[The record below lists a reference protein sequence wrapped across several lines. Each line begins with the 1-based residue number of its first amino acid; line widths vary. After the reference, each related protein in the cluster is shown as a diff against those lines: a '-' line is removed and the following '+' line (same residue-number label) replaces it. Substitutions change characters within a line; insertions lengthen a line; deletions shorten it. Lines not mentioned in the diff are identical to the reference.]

1 MAESRSRT
9 AERSQLGYLAGGLL
23 TAALLIGCSGSG
35 EGDALLT
42 SYQRDLA
49 HALGQ
54 PAPEPGDP
62 VNIGALPDR
71 RERLFVIPDTRAA
84 LLDVYA
90 LRECHITSLVAARN
104 NQLGRVAPPSQRWI
118 YELEL
123 WRRLHACWHS
133 EVPEALSDSNR
144 ERLARLTMTKTKQ
157 LPMVSWNTLF
167 DSDEWTGSFS
177 RASSPLEPDSRDAID
192 EQLAAIEW
200 LHAATLNQF
209 SLEWQH
215 ASSTLEGHL
224 DTLRRRPLT
233 AEVLRALLLAE
244 QRLGE
249 ANALLEASL
258 ADTASCRPLAEAADE
273 LKTLFRQVPAI
284 EWLDELE
291 AQASRWL
298 GAVDTLLESHA
309 SPPEAVARY
318 RHRWLSLD
326 NPEAPLPAFLATRDA
341 HQRHWQALA
350 ERCE

>member
-1 MAESRSRT
+1 MA
-9 AERSQLGYLAGGLL
+9 GLM
-23 TAALLIGCSGSG
+23 TAALLVGCGGSG

-49 HALGQ
+49 EALGQ
-54 PAPEPGDP
+54 PEPQPSDP
-62 VNIGALPDR
+62 INIGAFPDR
-71 RERLFVIPDTRAA
+71 RERLFEIPETRESM
-84 LLDVYA
+84 LDVYA

-123 WRRLHACWHS
+123 WRRLHGCWNS
-133 EVPEALSDSNR
+133 EVPAALSENNR
-144 ERLARLTMTKTKQ
+144 DRLARLTMAKTEQ
-157 LPMVSWNTLF
+157 LPLVSWNTLF

-209 SLEWQH
+209 SQEWQH

-249 ANALLEASL
+249 ANTLLEASL
-258 ADTASCRPLAEAADE
+258 ADTASCQPLAEAGSE
-273 LKTLFRQVPAI
+273 LKSLFQQKPAA
-284 EWLDELE
+284 EWLDDLE
-291 AQASRWL
+291 ALANRWL
-298 GAVDTLLESHA
+298 GAIDALLESHV
-309 SPPEAVARY
+309 PPPKAVAHY
-318 RHRWLSLD
+318 RGRWLSLN
-326 NPEAPLPAFLATRDA
+326 NPAAPLPAFLTARDI
-341 HQRHWQALA
+341 HRRHWQALA

>member
-1 MAESRSRT
+1 MAQSISRA
-9 AERSQLGYLAGGLL
+9 AEHGWLRCLSGLM
-23 TAALLIGCSGSG
+23 TAALLVGCGGNG

-49 HALGQ
+49 AALGQ
-54 PAPEPGDP
+54 PKTQPADP
-62 VNIGALPDR
+62 VNIGAFPDR
-71 RERLFVIPDTRAA
+71 RERLFEIPETREGM
-84 LLDVYA
+84 LDIYA
-90 LRECHITSLVAARN
+90 LRECHVTSLVAARN

-133 EVPEALSDSNR
+133 DVPESLSENNR
-144 ERLARLTMTKTKQ
+144 DRLERLTLAKTEQ
-157 LPMVSWNTLF
+157 LPLVSWNTLF

-177 RASSPLEPDSRDAID
+177 RASSPLEPDSSAAID
-192 EQLAAIEW
+192 GQLKAIEW

-209 SLEWQH
+209 SQEWQH

-258 ADTASCRPLAEAADE
+258 ADTASCQSLAEAGSE
-273 LKTLFRQVPAI
+273 LKSLFQQKPAAI
-284 EWLDELE
+284 WLDDLE
-291 AQASRWL
+291 AQANRWL
-298 GAVDTLLESHA
+298 DSVDALLESHVT
-309 SPPEAVARY
+309 PPAAIARY
-318 RHRWLSLD
+318 RDRWLSLD
-326 NPEAPLPAFLATRDA
+326 NPEAPLPAFLTARNE
-341 HQRHWQALA
+341 HRSYWQALA

>member
-1 MAESRSRT
+1 MAQSRSRT
-9 AERSQLGYLAGGLL
+9 AECCLKRCMAGLM
-23 TAALLIGCSGSG
+23 TVALLVGCGGSG
-35 EGDALLT
+35 EGEALLT

-49 HALGQ
+49 EALGQ
-54 PAPEPGDP
+54 PEPQPGAPT
-62 VNIGALPDR
+62 NIGAFPER
-71 RERLFVIPDTRAA
+71 HERLFEIPETREGM
-84 LLDVYA
+84 LDVYA

-123 WRRLHACWHS
+123 WRRLHDCWHS
-133 EVPEALSDSNR
+133 EVSAALSENNR
-144 ERLARLTMTKTKQ
+144 DRLARLTMAKTEQ
-157 LPMVSWNTLF
+157 LPLVSWNTLF

-209 SLEWQH
+209 SQEWQH

-258 ADTASCRPLAEAADE
+258 ADTASCRPLAEAGSE
-273 LKTLFRQVPAI
+273 LKSLFQQKPAA
-284 EWLDELE
+284 EWLDDLE
-291 AQASRWL
+291 AQANHWL
-298 GAVDTLLESHA
+298 GAIDALLESHVP
-309 SPPEAVARY
+309 PPEAIAHY
-318 RHRWLSLD
+318 RDRWLSLD
-326 NPEAPLPAFLATRDA
+326 NPAAPLPAFLAARDI
-341 HQRHWQALA
+341 HRRHWQALA